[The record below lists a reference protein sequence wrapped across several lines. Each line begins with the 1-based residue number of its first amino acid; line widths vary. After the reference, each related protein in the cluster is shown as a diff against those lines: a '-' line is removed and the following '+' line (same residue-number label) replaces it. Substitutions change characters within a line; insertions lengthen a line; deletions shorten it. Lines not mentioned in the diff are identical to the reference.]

1 MHLEEKM
8 KVDDENFSS
17 ILRKITFYYDKLKLK
32 SSNYIASLFYF
43 NICINKVIIVT
54 GDQRCFLFSL
64 RPVMKI
70 YPTLPHND
78 HFLYLNAN
86 QKALPNGLVG
96 I

>member
-1 MHLEEKM
+1 MGL
-8 KVDDENFSS
+8 KV
-17 ILRKITFYYDKLKLK
+17 LTTYV
-32 SSNYIASLFYF
+32 LF
-43 NICINKVIIVT
+43 VT

-86 QKALPNGLVG
+86 QKALPNGLVSFQLLVVN
-96 I
+96 